1 MNTIPILIIDDDEE
15 LCALLSKALSREG
28 FEVSSSHDAESGL
41 KRALEGNHRLI
52 ILDVMLPGGNGIELL
67 RKLRRSS
74 AIPVIMLTA
83 RGDDRDRIDGL
94 ELGADDYVPK
104 PFNTREL
111 AARIRAVLRRI
122 PKTPAPEILSVGDV
136 EVNLVRHEVLQLGKP
151 VDLTGSEYDIL
162 VLLLQ
167 SAGEAVSRETLSR
180 KALGHPV
187 AFLDRSIDMHISNL
201 RKKLGARIG
210 TAERIRSIRGTGYI
224 YTAQ

>member
-167 SAGEAVSRETLSR
+167 SAGEAVSRETL
-180 KALGHPV
+180 
-187 AFLDRSIDMHISNL
+187 
-201 RKKLGARIG
+201 
-210 TAERIRSIRGTGYI
+210 
-224 YTAQ
+224 